1 MGRAPSTRKWATSSG
16 ASRPGQPSE
25 RGNSADLLDLRPAVP
40 RSGDELGLCLF
51 ALGIDADRRPPA
63 ARRRRRRRLPAR
75 RRIRNH
81 GPHEAEAQGAREDQK
96 VQAVARHEAPGPRRG
111 PGLRRHQ
118 ARRGPGPAGH
128 PLRRRPAGR
137 RPVLLRASRRVGR
150 SAPRARARRPRPQVE
165 TGKHFADQKGLD
177 DHKKSRAYKRRVK
190 ELKEDTKYSQT
201 EAEIAAGMSVE
212 VLPKMRD
219 VRAAAGEAAPPA
231 RPTPMEA

>member
-1 MGRAPSTRKWATSSG
+1 MGRTKQKPKAHAKIKKYKR
-16 ASRPGQPSE
+16 SRDTKRRDRDVDQVFDDIKRAEALGPQVIPFDDDLPGGGQFYC
-25 RGNSADLLDLRPAVP
+25 ARPAA
-40 RSGDELGLCLF
+40 S
-51 ALGIDADRRPPA
+51 DAP
-63 ARRRRRRRLPAR
+63 
-75 RRIRNH
+75 
-81 GPHEAEAQGAREDQK
+81 
-96 VQAVARHEAPGPRRG
+96 
-111 PGLRRHQ
+111 
-118 ARRGPGPAGH
+118 
-128 PLRRRPAGR
+128 
-137 RPVLLRASRRVGR
+137 
-150 SAPRARARRPRPQVE
+150 PRARARRPRPQVE

>member
-1 MGRAPSTRKWATSSG
+1 MGRTKQKPKAHAKIKKYKR
-16 ASRPGQPSE
+16 SRDTKRRDRDVDQVFDDIKRAE
-25 RGNSADLLDLRPAVP
+25 
-40 RSGDELGLCLF
+40 
-51 ALGIDADRRPPA
+51 ALGPQVIPFDDD
-63 ARRRRRRRLPAR
+63 LP
-75 RRIRNH
+75 
-81 GPHEAEAQGAREDQK
+81 GGGQFYC
-96 VQAVARHEAPGPRRG
+96 
-111 PGLRRHQ
+111 
-118 ARRGPGPAGH
+118 
-128 PLRRRPAGR
+128 
-137 RPVLLRASRRVGR
+137 
-150 SAPRARARRPRPQVE
+150 VE